1 MEHIPKCG
9 DVKMFETLGFE
20 TLTPRTASILFG
32 LGLGA
37 AFGVLAEITRFC
49 LRRGIIGSGR
59 ESQSALAIWVTAM
72 AVAVIGTQAAV
83 SADLISFGEHRFHAP
98 TLPILSLLAGGILF
112 GVGMVMTRGCLSRLV
127 VLSASGNLRA
137 VVVLGVA
144 ALAALATLKGIFA
157 PLRNSL
163 AAIEIAAPTLPA
175 WSAIM
180 PVLLAGVLIA
190 QSRPKLR
197 SVLLAGLLGA
207 LVPLGWLGTG
217 LVLFDEFDPITMESL
232 SFTAPLADT
241 LFWTAAS
248 SAVGGN
254 FGTGLVGGV
263 LLGALISALI
273 AGRFTL
279 QGFEGP
285 AQMGR
290 YLSGGVLMGVGGVL
304 AGGCTVGA
312 GLSGVATLSSAA
324 LVALLSIIAG
334 AWIAARLDAR
344 ISAPK
349 TSVSAEQPTTQEAPL
364 AA

>member
-1 MEHIPKCG
+1 
-9 DVKMFETLGFE
+9 MFETFGFE

-59 ESQSALAIWVTAM
+59 DGRSALAIWVTAL
-72 AVAVIGTQAAV
+72 AVAAIGTQAAV
-83 SADLISFGEHRFHAP
+83 SAGLISFGDHRFHAP

-112 GVGMVMTRGCLSRLV
+112 GAGMVMTRGCLSRLV
-127 VLSASGNLRA
+127 VLGASGNLRA
-137 VVVLGVA
+137 GVVLGVA

-157 PLRNSL
+157 PLRTSL
-163 AAIEIAAPTLPA
+163 EAVQIASPTLPA
-175 WSAIM
+175 WSTLV
-180 PVLLAGVLIA
+180 PVLLAGVLVV
-190 QSRPKLR
+190 QSRPKVPNL
-197 SVLLAGLLGA
+197 LLAGLLGA

-217 LVLFDEFDPITMESL
+217 LILFDEFDPITMESL

-263 LLGALISALI
+263 VLGALISALI
-273 AGRFTL
+273 AGRFAF

-290 YLSGGVLMGVGGVL
+290 YLSGGVLMGMGGVL

-324 LVALLSIIAG
+324 VIALLAIIAG
-334 AWIAARLDAR
+334 AWLAARVDAR
-344 ISAPK
+344 LSAPK
-349 TSVSAEQPTTQEAPL
+349 TSGSAAQTATPEAQL